1 MNAELNDNDI
11 LSKFGPRTVLTTW
24 LCRDGYGLN
33 PQVTEVKLRDYTAY
47 HCGKHLYLLDA
58 DFYQD
63 EMAALIEKMADA
75 REQFTPDVIVV
86 FGYGMGYST
95 RLMLDKNLI
104 ALAEARGN
112 KITLDVR
119 Y

>member
-1 MNAELNDNDI
+1 MNDNDI
-11 LSKFGPRTVLTTW
+11 LSKFGAQTVLTTW

-33 PQVTEVKLRDYTAY
+33 PKVSEVKLKDYTAY
-47 HCGKHLYLLDA
+47 LCGNHLYLLDA

-63 EMAALIEKMADA
+63 EMAELIDKMADTT
-75 REQFTPDVIVV
+75 QNFNPDVIVV

-95 RLMLDKNLI
+95 RLMLDKNLR
-104 ALAEARGN
+104 ALADARGN
-112 KITLDVR
+112 KISLDVR

>member
-1 MNAELNDNDI
+1 MYAELNDNDI
-11 LSKFGPRTVLTTW
+11 LSKFGKKTVLTTW

-33 PQVTEVKLRDYTAY
+33 AMVEEVKFKNYTAY
-47 HCGKHLYLLDA
+47 LCGKHLYLLDA
-58 DFYQD
+58 DFYED
-63 EMAALIEKMADA
+63 EMAELIDRMSDTT
-75 REQFTPDVIVV
+75 QNFNPDVIVV
-86 FGYGMGYST
+86 FGYGMGYVT
-95 RLMLDKNLI
+95 RLMLDKNLK